1 MTYTVSSGT
10 LNPTQLQL
18 LQNNNLL
25 LHTVAK
31 FSVMGPVTPVWGSRL
46 SAGYVIV
53 LVMCESITVKASKQK
68 W

>member
-1 MTYTVSSGT
+1 M
-10 LNPTQLQL
+10 